1 MLPGDK
7 LISRYFSVDNINEA
21 IQAAEREEVIRSVIC
36 FWLQKLAD
44 MRYKDSVKE
53 NRWLMPRLMR

>member
-7 LISRYFSVDNINEA
+7 LISRYFSVDDINEA
-21 IQAAEREEVIRSVIC
+21 IQAAEREEVIRNVIC

-53 NRWLMPRLMR
+53 IDG

>member
-7 LISRYFSVDNINEA
+7 LISRYFSVDDINEA
-21 IQAAEREEVIRSVIC
+21 IQAVEREKMIRSVIC

-44 MRYKDSVKE
+44 MRYKDSAKE
-53 NRWLMPRLMR
+53 IDG

>member
-1 MLPGDK
+1 VLPGDK
-7 LISRYFSVDNINEA
+7 LISRYFSVDDIIEV
-21 IQAAEREEVIRSVIC
+21 IQAVEREEVIRSVIC

-53 NRWLMPRLMR
+53 IDG

>member
-7 LISRYFSVDNINEA
+7 LISRYFSVDDINEA

-53 NRWLMPRLMR
+53 VDG

>member
-7 LISRYFSVDNINEA
+7 LISQYFSVDDINET
-21 IQAAEREEVIRSVIC
+21 IQAVEREEVIRSVIC
-36 FWLQKLAD
+36 FWLQKLAE

-53 NRWLMPRLMR
+53 VDG